1 MQAKLKVH
9 AVGGRAASP
18 AEPRSC
24 CSALFALVGA
34 AIFALALVMPYWAS
48 ALIVGA
54 VLLLIA
60 VLLALLRP
68 ARHQETGMP
77 TPDAAVAEA
86 LATVEMVK
94 EEVP

>member
-1 MQAKLKVH
+1 MH
-9 AVGGRAASP
+9 ARGVGLIAARS
-18 AEPRSC
+18 RSC

-34 AIFALALVMPYWAS
+34 IFALALVLPYWAS

-60 VLLALLRP
+60 LLALLGQR
-68 ARHQETGMP
+68 AIKKTGMP

-86 LATVEMVK
+86 WRRWR
-94 EEVP
+94 